1 MRKRF
6 TIKPI
11 GAEYS
16 HPKFAG
22 VNNAL
27 LPPLLCKRLHF
38 NPLPAPLTT
47 TVERSREDSEAEF
60 GVFCQTS

>member
-11 GAEYS
+11 GAESS

-22 VNNAL
+22 VNNAWL
-27 LPPLLCKRLHF
+27 FFFFFSFPRDFISTSL
-38 NPLPAPLTT
+38 PLPTT
-47 TVERSREDSEAEF
+47 FERRRVGRKVGQS
-60 GVFCQTS
+60 